1 MDWLVAFLLCQA
13 FIELQLKICLMF
25 IQAHQEIVKKL
36 VELIGITSI
45 MEVCFWQH
53 LFFVLLYII
62 FLLVFIVKL
71 KMSKC

>member
-1 MDWLVAFLLCQA
+1 
-13 FIELQLKICLMF
+13 MF

-45 MEVCFWQH
+45 MEVCFRQH

-71 KMSKC
+71 KMSKCWREELFIDPTNQTY